1 MLYID
6 NPAGAGLSYSLNASD
21 YNTTDSQERLDLEQT
36 VRQFL
41 QQYPYFQSH
50 NVFYSGT
57 SRSVFALHS
66 RRNSMHASI
75 ELTPD

>member
-6 NPAGAGLSYSLNASD
+6 NPAGAGLSYSLNSSD

-36 VRQFL
+36 VRQWF

-50 NVFYSGT
+50 DVYYTGKRNVLPSC
-57 SRSVFALHS
+57 LC
-66 RRNSMHASI
+66 
-75 ELTPD
+75 